1 LTIYRAFDKQIVNR
15 LVDTKKSFQ
24 GGTVMKRKVCLS
36 FTFFFVVLLLGY
48 PLNTFSQPKPAEPII
63 IGAPSAMGHPNVL
76 CGWKALQMAAE
87 EINAKGGILV
97 GGVKR
102 PIRLYMT
109 DTRDAE
115 PGIPVHDALLAM
127 DKLILERKPH
137 AILLGPLRSEVL
149 LSSMDLI
156 AKYQLPFIASQSMV
170 PLFQKKIS
178 DDYDKYKYC
187 FRNSSNSMHL
197 VMYLQ
202 GMMEFMKKEFG
213 FNKVYIVVQDVL
225 WAKATGEVMQ
235 KWYKGNGWDVL
246 GFDSYTTGATD
257 FSPTLIKAGA
267 QKAQVVMV
275 QTDMSQAGILA
286 RQAFDMKLPGLIVGQ
301 IVPVAA
307 GNAWKTFGGALE
319 GVIITQYEI
328 GSPPAK
334 AIPKSMSFVD
344 RFGKRWGED
353 AVNSMGALGT
363 GTSYDSLYILADA
376 IERAGSLEPNALVR
390 ALEKTDLTGVLGRI
404 RFGKDH
410 QAAYGFDPKETSMEC
425 AFQWKKPGRRV
436 IVFPETIAE
445 EKIDRPPA
453 AK

>member
-1 LTIYRAFDKQIVNR
+1 MKKKVFLRFTF
-15 LVDTKKSFQ
+15 LVL
-24 GGTVMKRKVCLS
+24 VMIFGFS
-36 FTFFFVVLLLGY
+36 FTAH
-48 PLNTFSQPKPAEPII
+48 SQPKDANPII
-63 IGAPSAMGHPNVL
+63 IAAPSAMGHPNVL
-76 CGWKALQMAAE
+76 SGWKALQMAAE
-87 EINAKGGILV
+87 EINAKGGISV

-102 PIRLYMT
+102 PIKLYAT

-127 DKLILERKPH
+127 EKLILEKKPH
-137 AILLGPLRSEVL
+137 AVLLGPLRSEVL

-156 AKYQLPFIASQSMV
+156 AKYKLPFIASQSMV
-170 PLFQKKIS
+170 PIFQKKIS
-178 DDYDKYKYC
+178 DEYDKYKYC
-187 FRNSSNSMHL
+187 FRNSSSSMHL

-202 GMMEFMKKEFG
+202 GLMEYMKKEFG

-225 WAKATGEVMQ
+225 WAKGTGKAME
-235 KWYKGNGWDVL
+235 KWYKENGWEVV
-246 GFDSYTTGATD
+246 GFDSYATGATD

-267 QKAQVVMV
+267 QKAQVIMV

-286 RQAFDMKLPGLIVGQ
+286 KQAFVMKTPGLIVGQ

-334 AIPKSMSFVD
+334 AVPKSVDFVK

-353 AVNSMGALGT
+353 AINSIGALGT
-363 GTSYDSLYILADA
+363 GTAYDSLYILADA
-376 IERAGSLEPNALVR
+376 IERAGTLEPDALVR
-390 ALEKTDLTGVLGRI
+390 ALEKTDMSGVVGRV
-404 RFGKDH
+404 RFDKSH
-410 QAAYGFDPKETSMEC
+410 QVVYGFDPKETAMEL

-436 IVFPETIAE
+436 VVFPEKIAE
-445 EKIDRPPA
+445 EKIELPLVM
-453 AK
+453 K

>member
-1 LTIYRAFDKQIVNR
+1 
-15 LVDTKKSFQ
+15 
-24 GGTVMKRKVCLS
+24 MKRAIFLS
-36 FTFFFVVLLLGY
+36 FTCLVAVALLGY
-48 PLNTFSQPKPAEPII
+48 PIDASSQSKAAEPIV

-76 CGWKALQMAAE
+76 SGWRALQMAAE
-87 EINAKGGILV
+87 EINAKGGVSV

-127 DKLILERKPH
+127 EKLILERKPH
-137 AILLGPLRSEVL
+137 AVLLGPLRSEVL

-156 AKYQLPFIASQSMV
+156 AKYKVPFIASQSMV
-170 PLFQKKIS
+170 PVFQKKIS

-202 GMMEFMKKEFG
+202 GLMEHMKKELG
-213 FNKVYIVVQDVL
+213 YNKVYIVVQDVL
-225 WAKATGEVMQ
+225 WAKGTGEVMQ
-235 KWYKGNGWDVL
+235 KWYKENGWEVL
-246 GFDSYTTGATD
+246 GFDSYATGATD
-257 FSPTLIKAGA
+257 FSPTLIKASQ
-267 QKAQVVMV
+267 QKAQIIMV

-286 RQAFDMKLPGLIVGQ
+286 KQAFTMKVPGLIVGQ

-307 GNAWKTFGGALE
+307 GNAWKTFGEALE

-328 GSPPAK
+328 GAPPAK
-334 AIPKSMSFVD
+334 AIPKSMSFVE
-344 RFGKRWGED
+344 RLGKRWGED

-363 GTSYDSLYILADA
+363 GTAYDSLYILVDA
-376 IERAGSLEPNALVR
+376 IERAGSLEPDAIVR
-390 ALEKTDLTGVLGRI
+390 ALEKTDLTGVEGRI

-410 QAAYGFDPKETSMEC
+410 QAVYGFDPKETSVEL

-436 IVFPETIAE
+436 IVFPEKIAE